1 MFGYPDVMF
10 HFSNTEGEDAGILA
24 ARQIIRSGGVNMTVA
39 ARAILLAIVGLLA
52 TGFAV
57 LGQKAKTNEGGAKM
71 KILRCTPIQIV
82 EAIEP
87 NLGFWETQM
96 GYKRTAEVPPG
107 GKQLDFV
114 ILEKDGLEVMLQT
127 LKSIEADLASSK
139 STERYKTSQTILY
152 IEVDSLDEAARALK
166 GAPVVM
172 EPIDRPYGM
181 REMIVKDPSGYV
193 VCLAQHLK

>member
-1 MFGYPDVMF
+1 MF
-10 HFSNTEGEDAGILA
+10 HFSNTEAENAGILA
-24 ARQIIRSGGVNMTVA
+24 ARETIRSGGANMTVV
-39 ARAILLAIVGLLA
+39 ARTILLAIIGMVA

-82 EAIEP
+82 DAVEP
-87 NLGFWETQM
+87 NLEFWETRM

-107 GKQLDFV
+107 AKQLDFV

-127 LKSIEADLASSK
+127 RKSIDADMASSK
-139 STERYKTSQTILY
+139 SGEHYKGNQTILY

-166 GAPVVM
+166 GAPIVM
-172 EPIDRPYGM
+172 EPVDRPYGM
-181 REMIVKDPSGYV
+181 RELAVKDPSGYT
-193 VCLAQHLK
+193 VCLAQQLK

>member
-1 MFGYPDVMF
+1 
-10 HFSNTEGEDAGILA
+10 
-24 ARQIIRSGGVNMTVA
+24 MTVVT
-39 ARAILLAIVGLLA
+39 RTILLAIIGMVA
-52 TGFAV
+52 TGFTIV
-57 LGQKAKTNEGGAKM
+57 GHKAKTSEGGAKM

-82 EAIEP
+82 DAIEP
-87 NLGFWETQM
+87 NLEFWETRM

-107 GKQLDFV
+107 AKQLDFV

-172 EPIDRPYGM
+172 EAVDRPYGM

>member
-1 MFGYPDVMF
+1 MMTMARSACLAMSLAVAGFGF
-10 HFSNTEGEDAGILA
+10 WI
-24 ARQIIRSGGVNMTVA
+24 
-39 ARAILLAIVGLLA
+39 
-52 TGFAV
+52 
-57 LGQKAKTNEGGAKM
+57 KKTKGNEGGARM

-82 EAIEP
+82 DAIEP
-87 NLGFWETQM
+87 NLDFWEGRL

-172 EPIDRPYGM
+172 EPVDRPYGM

-193 VCLAQHLK
+193 VCVAQHLK